1 MQDSGKVVVLGNYLC
16 LHPGWKCVL
25 GNGNQE
31 IKLTVLILSLT
42 GCALTESST
51 AEHSEQHINT
61 AATTEYLNT
70 LHYTKSVYF
79 TVTFTRLLK
88 FRRITKQTED

>member
-1 MQDSGKVVVLGNYLC
+1 MQDSEKVVVLGNYLC
-16 LHPGWKCVL
+16 LHPGWKCAL

-42 GCALTESST
+42 GCALTQ
-51 AEHSEQHINT
+51 AGHSEQHIST

-70 LHYTKSVYF
+70 PHCTKLVYF
-79 TVTFTRLLK
+79 TMTFTRLLK